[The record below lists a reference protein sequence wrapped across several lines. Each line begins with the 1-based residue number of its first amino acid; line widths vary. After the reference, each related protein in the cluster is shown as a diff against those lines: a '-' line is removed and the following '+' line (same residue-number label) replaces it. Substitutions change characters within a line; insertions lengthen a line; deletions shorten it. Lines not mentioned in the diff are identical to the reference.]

1 MKNLML
7 MIGAVLLLPSC
18 TMLNQKLRL
27 QDDNLGEEVIED
39 VIEGRIGVDVDLTP
53 STPENK

>member
-1 MKNLML
+1 ML

-18 TMLNQKLRL
+18 TMLNQKLGL